1 MQQLKDMR
9 FPFHFAFLRDQ
20 LCTSEASLLSPL
32 KLWAS
37 FGIFPFIRLFPV
49 VFIKYQNLF
58 FFFFHPLALCSMQ
71 LQALV
76 GLDFIAP
83 VPVLLFTCEKN
94 VFDYALKSQYIYCN
108 CVVDE
113 SSSGM
118 EYVDLLRNPER
129 FTGYVGFSAQRVWNN
144 IYKENCF
151 K

>member
-1 MQQLKDMR
+1 MR
-9 FPFHFAFLRDQ
+9 LPFHFAFLRDQ

-32 KLWAS
+32 KIVS
-37 FGIFPFIRLFPV
+37 FFWYLPFIRLFPV
-49 VFIKYQNLF
+49 VFTEYQIF
-58 FFFFHPLALCSMQ
+58 SFFFFHPLALWSIQ

-94 VFDYALKSQYIYCN
+94 VYDYALKSQYIHCN

-118 EYVDLLRNPER
+118 EYVDLLINPER
-129 FTGYVGFSAQRVWNN
+129 FTGYAGFSAQRVWNN

>member
-1 MQQLKDMR
+1 
-9 FPFHFAFLRDQ
+9 
-20 LCTSEASLLSPL
+20 
-32 KLWAS
+32 
-37 FGIFPFIRLFPV
+37 
-49 VFIKYQNLF
+49 
-58 FFFFHPLALCSMQ
+58 MQ

-94 VFDYALKSQYIYCN
+94 VFDYALKSQYTYCN